1 MIAGP
6 PGSRTRLGH
15 EQVTVLRQV
24 CPCRAL
30 LPPLPRPMFVRK
42 RRSRYEDASSGGQ
55 LLAEIAV
62 EGTARVSG
70 RERAWREKDPA
81 EIIETIAQSIR
92 VSQRGARRVR
102 AHRFKELFGYQVL
115 NSQRPERIERLMAE
129 AGIEVRP
136 SLKDAGRDDWL
147 VMSMPVEVPVPEA
160 SPDPAPT
167 AEWFAH
173 MASVPTD
180 TEREVEMHFASPLF
194 REGLG
199 YNEEQEAA
207 GFGIRWARGSTPGH
221 VEADLL
227 YFADDKH
234 DVKAGEPLVL
244 VECKRLIKD
253 EKELQAAAAQAH
265 SYALW
270 IIPAYY
276 LITDGRIV
284 SVWDFQGAVAPDREL
299 LRVSQGELAGSFDD
313 LYSRLNPPAATAARR
328 SKISRMEKPQ

>member
-1 MIAGP
+1 MA
-6 PGSRTRLGH
+6 
-15 EQVTVLRQV
+15 
-24 CPCRAL
+24 
-30 LPPLPRPMFVRK
+30 K
-42 RRSRYEDASSGGQ
+42 
-55 LLAEIAV
+55 
-62 EGTARVSG
+62 
-70 RERAWREKDPA
+70 EKDPA

-115 NSQRPERIERLMAE
+115 NAPRRERIERLMAE

-136 SLKDAGRDDWL
+136 ALKDTGRDDWL
-147 VMSMPVEVPVPEA
+147 VMSMPVEVPVPKA

-173 MASVPTD
+173 MASVRTD

-194 REGLG
+194 REGLS
-199 YNEEQEAA
+199 YSEEQEAV

-227 YFADDKH
+227 YFAGDKH

-276 LITDGRIV
+276 VLTDGRIV

-299 LRVSQGELAGSFDD
+299 LRVSQGELARSFDD
-313 LYSRLNPPAATAARR
+313 LYSRLNPRAAAAARHT
-328 SKISRMEKPQ
+328 KISRMQNPR

>member
-1 MIAGP
+1 MA
-6 PGSRTRLGH
+6 
-15 EQVTVLRQV
+15 
-24 CPCRAL
+24 
-30 LPPLPRPMFVRK
+30 
-42 RRSRYEDASSGGQ
+42 
-55 LLAEIAV
+55 
-62 EGTARVSG
+62 
-70 RERAWREKDPA
+70 REKDPA

-115 NSQRPERIERLMAE
+115 NSQRRERIERLMAE
-129 AGIEVRP
+129 AGIEVQP
-136 SLKDAGRDDWL
+136 PLKDAGRDDWL
-147 VMSMPVEVPVPEA
+147 VMSMPVEVPVPQ
-160 SPDPAPT
+160 SRPDPAPT

-173 MASVPTD
+173 MASVSTD

-199 YNEEQEAA
+199 YKEEQEAA

-234 DVKAGEPLVL
+234 DVKTGEPLVL

-276 LITDGRIV
+276 VITDGRIV
-284 SVWDFQGAVAPDREL
+284 SVWDFQGAIAPDREL
-299 LRVSQGELAGSFDD
+299 LKVNQGELAGSFDD
-313 LYSRLNPPAATAARR
+313 LYSRLNPRAAAAARH
-328 SKISRMEKPQ
+328 SKISRMEKPR